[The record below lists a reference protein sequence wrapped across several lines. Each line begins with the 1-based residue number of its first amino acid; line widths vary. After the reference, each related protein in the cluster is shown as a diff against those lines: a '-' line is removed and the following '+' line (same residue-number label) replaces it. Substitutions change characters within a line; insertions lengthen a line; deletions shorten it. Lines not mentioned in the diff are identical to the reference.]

1 MKIILWPEFHWWWVD
16 FAKNL
21 KGHNSEPLWTRQLK
35 CWRFSFLI
43 VANKWKISLSSEMV
57 HNESFQ
63 KLVNLAWNELYIK
76 RFVSLVRMVMIL
88 NDGCHVRDQYKK
100 QSRGIEDIPFFKIP
114 LQILDFLLYPWKL
127 QTKQGFTTRNFTKLC
142 YIPQKF

>member
-1 MKIILWPEFHWWWVD
+1 M
-16 FAKNL
+16 

-43 VANKWKISLSSEMV
+43 VANKWKIALSSEMV

-127 QTKQGFTTRNFTKLC
+127 QTKQGFTPRQNKASQLHKTMLHPSEILRLKVTKAPGNC
-142 YIPQKF
+142 T